1 MEFDFD
7 KFVVD
12 IEKRSVENTEK
23 RSHNKVDI
31 YLDQDRR
38 LRSRRYHE
46 RWQNCTKWERR

>member
-12 IEKRSVENTEK
+12 IEKRNVESIEK
-23 RSHNKVDI
+23 RSHNKADI
-31 YLDQDRR
+31 DLDQARR

-46 RWQNCTKWERR
+46 RWQNCIKWERK